1 MQFHLQLSA
10 ASSSSCCSWS
20 SSLQLWVWHWPP
32 HLLGL
37 QMSST
42 TLFCLRRHCA
52 PPRCFVVATS
62 HMAAVS
68 SVAAIVYKLGRS
80 TSFGGA
86 EKKGRSGST
95 LCLYHGWQSPITAE
109 SMGLR
114 EEDAK
119 ASDKRQQTASSH
131 KCRRST
137 FFDEGAAR
145 IGSRTPHPC
154 RFAAS
159 IDTAELAPHAHAH
172 YPNPMFTGANV
183 PTHVLNLT
191 NIPDAYKTN
200 QSSEVRESCMQ

>member
-1 MQFHLQLSA
+1 
-10 ASSSSCCSWS
+10 
-20 SSLQLWVWHWPP
+20 
-32 HLLGL
+32 
-37 QMSST
+37 
-42 TLFCLRRHCA
+42 
-52 PPRCFVVATS
+52 
-62 HMAAVS
+62 
-68 SVAAIVYKLGRS
+68 
-80 TSFGGA
+80 
-86 EKKGRSGST
+86 
-95 LCLYHGWQSPITAE
+95 
-109 SMGLR
+109 MGLR

-172 YPNPMFTGANV
+172 HPNPMFTGANV
-183 PTHVLNLT
+183 PTHVLNLI
-191 NIPDAYKTN
+191 NISDAYKTN